1 MRSERAKIFAPFNPL
16 RGLDAAYREKE
27 RVILPKAELL
37 CDRIEEIN
45 SKLKNI
51 QSGDVIKLTYYKEG
65 EYKTKICRVSA
76 VLPQEGILVTETPI
90 YFSDIYDFFSLKKK

>member
-16 RGLDAAYREKE
+16 KGLDAAYREKE

-65 EYKTKICRVSA
+65 EYKTKIC
-76 VLPQEGILVTETPI
+76 
-90 YFSDIYDFFSLKKK
+90 LKKEII